1 MRILALTN
9 LYPNPFQPQRATFNR
24 HRLRIL
30 GESLPVRVIAP
41 IAWTDEWKARRSGK
55 PALPTRRQIPFDGL
69 TVEHPPYFFPPK
81 FGRRWYGHFYL
92 RSVKAAFKRALEEFQ
107 PTLIFAPWAYPD
119 GWAAV
124 KLGRKAGIPVVIQ
137 CHGSDVLLLD
147 KFPSRKRRTIE
158 AVTAADGVVA
168 VSQDIARNL
177 AAMGVK
183 AERIRV
189 IYDGVDLSKFHP
201 APKAKAREKLG
212 LAAGDPV
219 ILFVGNLVAVKAI
232 DVLLAACGQ
241 LWSESFPF
249 RLIIIGEGPLR
260 LMLEALAAELG
271 IQDRVQFLGSVPH
284 NKLPSW
290 FQAADLFVLP
300 SHSEG
305 VPTVLLEA
313 SACRTPWVASRV
325 GGIPEIEHAGL
336 SKLVT
341 PNSPAELASAISGQ
355 LKTLIPT
362 DYQPLSRSSHTAVEE
377 LIFFLEKACLPRQIA
392 RLDTAENINGN

>member
-24 HRLRIL
+24 HRLGIL
-30 GESLPVRVIAP
+30 GELLPVRVIAP

-55 PALPTRRQIPFDGL
+55 PALPSGRRILFDGL
-69 TVEHPPYFFPPK
+69 TVEHPRYLFPPK

-92 RSVKAAFKRALEEFQ
+92 KSVKAAVQRAVEEFQ
-107 PTLIFAPWAYPD
+107 PTLLFAPWAYPD

-168 VSQDIARNL
+168 VSKDIARNL
-177 AAMGVK
+177 VAMGVK
-183 AERIRV
+183 PARIRV

-201 APKAKAREKLG
+201 APKSAARERVG
-212 LAAGDPV
+212 LTVSDPV
-219 ILFVGNLVAVKAI
+219 ILFVGNLVPVKAA
-232 DVLLAACGQ
+232 DVLLATCGQ
-241 LWSESFPF
+241 LLRENFAF
-249 RLIIIGEGPLR
+249 QLVVIGEGSLR
-260 LMLEALAAELG
+260 PSLEAKASKLG
-271 IQDRVQFLGSVPH
+271 IQDRVRFLGSVPH
-284 NKLPSW
+284 ENLPSW

-325 GGIPEIEHAGL
+325 GGIPEIEHLGL

-341 PNSPAELASAISGQ
+341 PNSPSELAGAIRDR
-355 LKTLIPT
+355 LATPIPEE
-362 DYQPLSRSSHTAVEE
+362 YEPHPRSVQTAVQE
-377 LIFFLEKACLPRQIA
+377 LVEFFETCQATMTSPSC
-392 RLDTAENINGN
+392 